1 MKYVKEAG
9 SGEYEEKKSRFIG
22 ELYPVKSEEEAQEIL
37 QQVRKKYYDARHHC
51 FAYVLGEKGEI
62 KKQSD
67 DGEPSR
73 TAGMPIL
80 DVLTGEDLR
89 DALLVVTRYFGGT
102 LLGTGGL
109 VRAYTEAAKAAVA
122 GRRLME
128 ALDGYEAVCE
138 APYTLVGKL
147 QYLARQQEV
156 PELSIEYGAA
166 VTFTWFLTPEK
177 RDAFEEAV
185 RDLSGGAL
193 TLAINKSRWYNS

>member
-1 MKYVKEAG
+1 
-9 SGEYEEKKSRFIG
+9 
-22 ELYPVKSEEEAQEIL
+22 
-37 QQVRKKYYDARHHC
+37 
-51 FAYVLGEKGEI
+51 
-62 KKQSD
+62 
-67 DGEPSR
+67 
-73 TAGMPIL
+73 
-80 DVLTGEDLR
+80 
-89 DALLVVTRYFGGT
+89 
-102 LLGTGGL
+102 
-109 VRAYTEAAKAAVA
+109 
-122 GRRLME
+122 ME